1 MVRYVRLFTCIAIIL
16 TAPIPSFA
24 NGAVVLALSGGGMKG
39 LAHIGVLKVLEEKG
53 IPVAGIVGTSMGA
66 IMGGLAA
73 SGYSADELEDLV
85 STIDMS
91 SVILGQD
98 DTLLP
103 PSDGKNVSPLM
114 PRRDMNSKWQ
124 VVGPKGPLSGIGAHD
139 LFMRLTARVSVSQF
153 NDLPI
158 PFAAVAT
165 DLMTGEKVVIR
176 HGSLA
181 SAMRASMSIP
191 GVFEP
196 WPIDGRLLVDG
207 GLVSNMPVRT
217 AKQLFPG
224 YPVIAV
230 NVSSGLRSPD
240 QIRTMPEVIDQT
252 ITILTSQNVTQEQAE
267 ADVIIRP
274 AVESVSTLGSVKVSE
289 IIQLGEVAARRQ
301 LDRIVRMASV
311 APPVVERGPQPIRL
325 VRAIEVEGVPEGLAK
340 RIQNSYGYWVGK
352 PVSPEDIIRAS
363 EAIRSRED
371 VRTVDYRLATLGN
384 EVDVILKVHRE
395 PAYRFVLD
403 GYASNMLGG
412 SWLGI
417 RGTMMDLGV
426 DGNYLNVDALL
437 GDDWAAKLDYHFGME
452 KNFYKFSAHM
462 ARISLSPRNAP
473 DSKWDYRS
481 FSVTRGIASKNG
493 RMSAGIMASKIDGDG
508 GNLDTWGPVFQ
519 WEQDGNLKSNQDIA
533 SSFSLSA
540 WYPDEG
546 REIVMRLDG
555 TLSTV
560 LSHRW
565 RAYIRGGAF
574 EGNDDRRYPGQG
586 AYLGAREELFSLA
599 EYPIRGERFAWWRL
613 GFRHRL
619 NESGNTPLEAELFG
633 GQGYIWDNDGSQID
647 SPWEV
652 GVALTVPS
660 NLIRARILAVY
671 DDSRDWTFGFTIG
684 DPLWSV
690 RHNFP

>member
-1 MVRYVRLFTCIAIIL
+1 MVRYVRLFLCVSMIL
-16 TAPIPSFA
+16 MTSVPAFA
-24 NGAVVLALSGGGMKG
+24 KGAVVLALSGGGMKG
-39 LAHIGVLKVLEEKG
+39 LAHIGVLKVLEENG

-73 SGYSADELEDLV
+73 SGYSADELKELV

-98 DTLLP
+98 DSLLP
-103 PSDGKNVSPLM
+103 PSDGKNVSLLM
-114 PRRDMNSKWQ
+114 PRREMNATWE
-124 VVGPKGPLSGIGAHD
+124 VTGPKGPLSGVGAHD
-139 LFMRLTARVSVSQF
+139 LFMRLTSRVSVSQF
-153 NDLPI
+153 DDLPI

-181 SAMRASMSIP
+181 SAIRASMSIP

-252 ITILTSQNVTQEQAE
+252 ITILTSQNVAQEQSE

-274 AVESVSTLGSVKVSE
+274 AVESVSTLGAVKVND
-289 IIQLGEVAARRQ
+289 IIKLGEVAAKGQ
-301 LDRIVRMASV
+301 LDRIVRVASV
-311 APPVVERGPQPIRL
+311 APPIVERGSQPIRL
-325 VRAIEVEGVPEGLAK
+325 VRSIEVEGVPDSVAK
-340 RIQNSYGYWVGK
+340 RIKNSYGHWIGK
-352 PVSPEDIIRAS
+352 PVSPEEIIRAS
-363 EAIRSRED
+363 DAIRARED
-371 VRTVDYRLATLGN
+371 VRTVDYRLARFGDQ
-384 EVDVILKVHRE
+384 VDVILKVHRE
-395 PAYRFVLD
+395 PAYRFALD

-473 DSKWDYRS
+473 ESKWDSRS
-481 FSVTRGIASKNG
+481 FSVTRGIASKTG
-493 RMSAGIMASKIDGDG
+493 RMSAGLMASKIDGEG
-508 GNLDTWGPVFQ
+508 GNLDTWGPIFQ
-519 WEQDGNLKSNQDIA
+519 WEQDANSKGNKDTA
-533 SSFSLSA
+533 SSLKISA

-546 REIVMRLDG
+546 REIVMRVDG
-555 TLSTV
+555 TVSTV

-565 RAYIRGGAF
+565 RAYIRGGFF
-574 EGNDDRRYPGQG
+574 EGNDSPRYPGQA
-586 AYLGAREELFSLA
+586 AYLGSREELYSLA

-619 NESGNTPLEAELFG
+619 NERGGNPLEAEIFG
-633 GQGYIWDNDGSQID
+633 GQGYIWDDDGSQID

-652 GVALTVPS
+652 GLALTVPS
-660 NLIRARILAVY
+660 NLVRARLLAVY
-671 DDSRDWTFGFTIG
+671 DDKRDWTFGFTIG

>member
-1 MVRYVRLFTCIAIIL
+1 MIRSAKFLLCIAFIL
-16 TAPIPSFA
+16 SSSMASFA
-24 NGAVVLALSGGGMKG
+24 QGAVVLALSGGGMKG
-39 LAHIGVLKVLEEKG
+39 LAHIGVLKVLEERG
-53 IPVAGIVGTSMGA
+53 IPIAGIVGTSMGA

-73 SGYSADELEDLV
+73 SGYSADELREIV
-85 STIDMS
+85 STVNMAA
-91 SVILGQD
+91 VILGQD

-103 PSDGKNVSPLM
+103 PSDLENVSPLM
-114 PRRDMNSKWQ
+114 PRREMNSKWE
-124 VVGPKGPLSGIGAHD
+124 VIGPKGPLSGIGAHD
-139 LFMRLTARVSVSQF
+139 LFMRLTSRVSVSQF
-153 NDLPI
+153 DDLPI

-176 HGSLA
+176 QGSLA
-181 SAMRASMSIP
+181 SAIRASMSIP

-224 YPVIAV
+224 YPVVAV

-252 ITILTSQNVTQEQAE
+252 ITILTSQNVIQEQSE

-274 AVESVSTLGSVKVSE
+274 AVESIATLGSVKVDE
-289 IIQLGEVAARRQ
+289 IIALGEYAARLQ
-301 LDRIVRMASV
+301 LDRIVRLSSM
-311 APPVVERGPQPIRL
+311 APPALERKSQPIRL
-325 VRAIEVEGVPEGLAK
+325 VRGIEVEGVPDEFAR
-340 RIQNSYGYWVGK
+340 RIKSSYGYWIGK
-352 PVSPEDIIRAS
+352 PVSPEEILRALESIRF
-363 EAIRSRED
+363 RED
-371 VRTVDYRLATLGN
+371 VRTVDYRLAMVGD
-384 EVDVILKVHRE
+384 EVDVVLKIQRE
-395 PAYRFVLD
+395 PAYRFALD

-412 SWLGI
+412 SWLGV

-426 DGNYLNVDALL
+426 DGNYLTVDALL
-437 GDDWAAKLDYHFGME
+437 GDDWAAKLDYHFGVE

-473 DSKWDYRS
+473 YSKWDSRS
-481 FSVTRGIASKNG
+481 FSVTRGIASKTG
-493 RMSAGIMASKIDGDG
+493 RMSAGVMLSDLDGDG
-508 GNLDTWGPVFQ
+508 GDLDTWGPVFQ
-519 WEQDGNLKSNQDIA
+519 WDCEGLLKGSKEVDSI
-533 SSFSLSA
+533 LHVGA

-546 REIVMRLDG
+546 REIVARVEG
-555 TLSTV
+555 AVSTV

-565 RAYIRGGAF
+565 RAYIRGGFF
-574 EGNDDRRYPGQG
+574 EGNDSSRSPGQA
-586 AYLGAREELFSLA
+586 AYLGAREELYSLA
-599 EYPIRGERFAWWRL
+599 EYPIRGERFAWWRVGL
-613 GFRHRL
+613 RHRL
-619 NESGNTPLEAELFG
+619 NESGGTPLDAELFG
-633 GQGYIWDNDGSQID
+633 GQGYVWDDEGSQID
-647 SPWEV
+647 DPWEV
-652 GVALTVPS
+652 GISLTVPS